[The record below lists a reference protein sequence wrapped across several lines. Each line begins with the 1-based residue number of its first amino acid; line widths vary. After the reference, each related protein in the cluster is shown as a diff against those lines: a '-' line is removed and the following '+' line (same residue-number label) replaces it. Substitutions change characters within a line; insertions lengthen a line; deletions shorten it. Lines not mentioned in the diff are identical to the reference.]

1 MGRWGHF
8 EDHSLKPTATPRRSQ
23 CNDATMEVVYKQALK
38 LAAPLL
44 LLLAVTVLAGKEPG
58 KPADSVAIAS
68 QPKSQQSAAPSQT
81 KKTTHGKREIGS
93 YGLHHQP
100 QSVHRYSSFGHA
112 QPLSEL
118 YTPATSHGAY
128 SYSIPAHSSFPS
140 LGSSPHKLFLGSPS
154 TSYKYAPSVASS
166 HAFFTPLGHHHL
178 PQQHSFNGFPEPAPV
193 KYGSFGTK
201 DLSDLLKQ
209 LHAVGPLTI
218 KTIPN
223 SYAYGSFGE
232 HHESSPLLFDNT
244 NALHL
249 KPMTIKIQEL
259 PSLPS
264 FGHSS
269 LPQAAALTA
278 PAGPTSSSSTYGH
291 VSHGLTYEPSYASG
305 VKGLR
310 HYSTSNGPASEQ
322 LYSKYTTGLNL
333 HTHHNQ
339 QPAGATMVSPLH
351 TSVHSTIGNQKPFKP
366 STYLGSTHET
376 ISAPSTAHAHT
387 HPLPSGSYLAPSLQY
402 LPPVSKVPQHP
413 HKLSYD
419 SPAKHGYLPPAPPST
434 NAYLPPH
441 GKPTNTYLPPGGS
454 GNSNYIPLSSSSAPS
469 SSGSHEDTVRKPH
482 HHQHLHSEQS
492 GESLEYSGATVA
504 AATPTAVTPHHWKH

>member
-1 MGRWGHF
+1 M
-8 EDHSLKPTATPRRSQ
+8 A
-23 CNDATMEVVYKQALK
+23 VK

-44 LLLAVTVLAGKEPG
+44 LLLAVTVLAGKEPA
-58 KPADSVAIAS
+58 KPADNVAIAS
-68 QPKSQQSAAPSQT
+68 QPKSQQSAPSPT
-81 KKTTHGKREIGS
+81 KKAPHGKREIGS
-93 YGLHHQP
+93 YGLHQQP
-100 QSVHRYSSFGHA
+100 QQLHRYSFGHA
-112 QPLSEL
+112 AQPLTEL

-140 LGSSPHKLFLGSPS
+140 LGSSSHKLFLGSPS
-154 TSYKYAPSVASS
+154 TSYKYTPSVASS
-166 HAFFTPLGHHHL
+166 HAFFAPLGHQHHHH
-178 PQQHSFNGFPEPAPV
+178 QQHSFNGFSEPAPV

-218 KTIPN
+218 KSIPN

-232 HHESSPLLFDNT
+232 HHESSPLLFDHSNT
-244 NALHL
+244 LHL
-249 KPMTIKIQEL
+249 KPMTIKIQEV

-264 FGHSS
+264 FAHSS
-269 LPQAAALTA
+269 FPQAAALSA

-310 HYSTSNGPASEQ
+310 HYSTSNGPAND
-322 LYSKYTTGLNL
+322 LYSGSKYVSGLSP
-333 HTHHNQ
+333 TVQHH
-339 QPAGATMVSPLH
+339 QPTGATMVSPLH
-351 TSVHSTIGNQKPFKP
+351 TSVHSIIGSHSQSHSPSHSQKPFKP

-376 ISAPSTAHAHT
+376 ISAPSTTHAH
-387 HPLPSGSYLAPSLQY
+387 SFLAPSLQY

-419 SPAKHGYLPPAPPST
+419 SPAKHGYLPPAPPSN

-441 GKPTNTYLPPGGS
+441 GKPAHGYLPPATGA
-454 GNSNYIPLSSSSAPS
+454 NSNYIPLSSSSAPS
-469 SSGSHEDTVRKPH
+469 SAGSHEDTIRKPH
-482 HHQHLHSEQS
+482 QHLQHHHHSEQS